1 MIKGG
6 NKMASFSGTKINPTK
21 FDKTQI
27 PFYIILVPLA
37 LFMILPIIFIFA
49 HAFKPLDEL
58 FAFPPTFFPQ
68 KPTLEN
74 FKNLFSIS
82 TDSGIPISRYLFNS
96 IFITFSVMIL
106 TIFISTAA
114 AFALSKM
121 KFKLKSFIFE
131 MNTLA
136 LMFVSTAVTIPR
148 YLLISKLHIIDTYFA
163 HILPLIAMPVG
174 LFLIKQF
181 LDQIP
186 DSLIEAAK
194 IDGASSFYIY
204 RNIILPLIKPA
215 IATVAILSFQI
226 VWNNLETSNLY
237 VNNESLRTFAFYMS
251 TLTSNV
257 GNNVAGQG
265 MAAAATLIMFLPNL
279 IIFIILQRNVMNT
292 MAYSGIK

>member
-1 MIKGG
+1 
-6 NKMASFSGTKINPTK
+6 MASFSGTKINPTK

>member
-1 MIKGG
+1 
-6 NKMASFSGTKINPTK
+6 MASFSGTKINPTK
-21 FDKTQI
+21 FDKSQL
-27 PFYIILVPLA
+27 PFYIILIPLA
-37 LFMILPIIFIFA
+37 VFMILPIIFIFS

-68 KPTLEN
+68 KPTLQN
-74 FKNLFSIS
+74 FRNLFSATS
-82 TDSGIPISRYLFNS
+82 QSGIPVTRYIFNS
-96 IFITFSVMIL
+96 ILVTSTVMTI

-121 KFKLKSFIFE
+121 KFRLKNIIFE
-131 MNTLA
+131 INTLA
-136 LMFVSTAVTIPR
+136 LMFVSIAVTIPR

-204 RNIILPLIKPA
+204 RKIILPLIKPA
-215 IATVAILSFQI
+215 ISTVAILSFQI
-226 VWNNLETSNLY
+226 AWNNIETSNLY

-257 GNNVAGQG
+257 GNTVAGQG

-279 IIFIILQRNVMNT
+279 IMFIILQSNVMNT

>member
-1 MIKGG
+1 
-6 NKMASFSGTKINPTK
+6 MASFSGTKINPAK
-21 FDKTQI
+21 FDKSQL
-27 PFYIILVPLA
+27 PFYIILIPLA
-37 LFMILPIIFIFA
+37 IFMILPIIFIFS

-68 KPTLEN
+68 KPTLQN
-74 FKNLFSIS
+74 FRNLFSATS
-82 TDSGIPISRYLFNS
+82 ESGIPVTRYLFNS
-96 IFITFSVMIL
+96 IFVTSTIMII

-121 KFKLKSFIFE
+121 KFKLKNIIFE
-131 MNTLA
+131 INTLA

-163 HILPLIAMPVG
+163 HILPLMAMPVG

-194 IDGASSFYIY
+194 IDGAPSFYIY
-204 RNIILPLIKPA
+204 RKIILPLIKPA

-226 VWNNLETSNLY
+226 AWNNIETSNLY

-257 GNNVAGQG
+257 GNTVAGQG
-265 MAAAATLIMFLPNL
+265 MAAAATLIMFIPNL
-279 IIFIILQRNVMNT
+279 VIFIILQSNVMNT

>member
-1 MIKGG
+1 
-6 NKMASFSGTKINPTK
+6 MASFSGTKINPTK
-21 FDKTQI
+21 FDKSQL
-27 PFYIILVPLA
+27 PFYIILIPLA
-37 LFMILPIIFIFA
+37 IFMILPIIFIFS

-68 KPTLEN
+68 KPTLQN
-74 FKNLFSIS
+74 FRNLFSATS
-82 TDSGIPISRYLFNS
+82 ESGIPVTRYLFNS
-96 IFITFSVMIL
+96 IFVTSTIMII

-121 KFKLKSFIFE
+121 KFKLKNIIFE
-131 MNTLA
+131 INTLA

-163 HILPLIAMPVG
+163 HILPLMAMPVG

-194 IDGASSFYIY
+194 IDGAPSFYIY
-204 RNIILPLIKPA
+204 RKIILPLIKPA

-226 VWNNLETSNLY
+226 AWNNIETSNLY

-257 GNNVAGQG
+257 GNTVAGQG
-265 MAAAATLIMFLPNL
+265 MAAAATLIMFIPNL
-279 IIFIILQRNVMNT
+279 VIFIILQSNVMNT

>member
-1 MIKGG
+1 
-6 NKMASFSGTKINPTK
+6 MASFSGTKINPTK
-21 FDKTQI
+21 FDKSQI

-37 LFMILPIIFIFA
+37 LFMILPIVFIFA

-58 FAFPPTFFPQ
+58 FAFPPTFFPK
-68 KPTLEN
+68 KPTLNN
-74 FKNLFSIS
+74 FKNLFSVS
-82 TDSGIPISRYLFNS
+82 TDSGIPMSRYLFNS

-106 TIFISTAA
+106 SIIISTSA

-148 YLLISKLHIIDTYFA
+148 YLLIGKLHIIDTYFA

-194 IDGASSFYIY
+194 MDGASSLYIY
-204 RNIILPLIKPA
+204 KSIIFPLIKPA

-226 VWNNLETSNLY
+226 VWNNTETSNLY
-237 VNNESLRTFAFYMS
+237 INNESLRTFAFYMS
-251 TLTSNV
+251 TLTSTV

>member
-1 MIKGG
+1 
-6 NKMASFSGTKINPTK
+6 MASFSGTKINPAK
-21 FDKTQI
+21 FDKSQL
-27 PFYIILVPLA
+27 PFYIILIPLA
-37 LFMILPIIFIFA
+37 IFMILPIIFIFS

-68 KPTLEN
+68 KPTLQN
-74 FKNLFSIS
+74 FRNLFSATS
-82 TDSGIPISRYLFNS
+82 ESGIPVTRYLFNS
-96 IFITFSVMIL
+96 IFVTSTIMII

-121 KFKLKSFIFE
+121 KFKLKNIIFE
-131 MNTLA
+131 INTLA

-163 HILPLIAMPVG
+163 HILPLMAMPVG

-204 RNIILPLIKPA
+204 RKIILPLIKPA

-226 VWNNLETSNLY
+226 AWNNIETSNLY

-257 GNNVAGQG
+257 GNTVAGQG
-265 MAAAATLIMFLPNL
+265 MAAAATLIMFIPNL
-279 IIFIILQRNVMNT
+279 VIFIILQSNVMNT